1 MLTDRETE
9 RDEPGNEGRSEKTSE
24 GRRVGDKRRKM
35 AENVKGRCYV
45 CDTGVVYLLQC
56 TQLKM
61 VERERACMRT
71 RQQEVRE
78 TKKWDS
84 TRRPISRDNRA
95 VTVF

>member
-61 VERERACMRT
+61 VERERAHQATGSERN
-71 RQQEVRE
+71 QEMGLH
-78 TKKWDS
+78 KAS
-84 TRRPISRDNRA
+84 YIQG
-95 VTVF
+95 